1 MQFRNATREDL
12 DGIRAVARAST
23 EASYGHALD
32 EEVIA
37 EAVESW
43 YGEDALGEEIDDED
57 TVVLVADDDGIVGF
71 VQSYYV
77 ERREPVGEIDWLHV
91 VPDHRGR
98 GIGRDL
104 LTQCERELRSRG
116 VERLEGRVLEANEAG
131 GEFYDQEGFETVG
144 EREIEIGSETFT
156 ERLYSKFL
164 DGDGEQLVTEA
175 RTDEEGN
182 RIYVAVDEA
191 ERGGTAPFYVTYSD
205 RERTERRGFLCSA
218 CDSVVDTMDAMG
230 RVSCECGN
238 KRRATRWDA
247 AYL

>member
-1 MQFRNATREDL
+1 MQFRRATRDDL

-23 EASYGHALD
+23 EASYGHALGED
-32 EEVIA
+32 VIA

-43 YGEDALGEEIDDED
+43 YGADALGEEIDDEN
-57 TVVLVADDDGIVGF
+57 TVFLVADDDGIVGF

-91 VPDHRGR
+91 DPDHRGR

-104 LTQCERELRSRG
+104 FTRCERELRSRG
-116 VERLEGRVLEANEAG
+116 VERLEGRVLQANEVG
-131 GEFYDQEGFETVG
+131 IEFYDQEGFETVG

-175 RTDEEGN
+175 RTSDDGN
-182 RIYVAVDEA
+182 RIYVALDEA
-191 ERGGTAPFYVTYSD
+191 ERGGKAPFYVTYTD
-205 RERTERRGFLCSA
+205 RERTERRGFLCGG
-218 CDSVVDTMDAMG
+218 CDSIVDTMDSMG